1 LGPKD
6 ILTPGALPI
15 PVGMVGLLL
24 VELSIVLKLLAKRKR
39 FFVLLNLCHVITKI
53 LFNVI
58 AGSVTESVISRVAV
72 ID

>member
-39 FFVLLNLCHVITKI
+39 FFVLLNYVITKI
-53 LFNVI
+53 LFNIIV
-58 AGSVTESVISRVAV
+58 GSVTESVISRVAV